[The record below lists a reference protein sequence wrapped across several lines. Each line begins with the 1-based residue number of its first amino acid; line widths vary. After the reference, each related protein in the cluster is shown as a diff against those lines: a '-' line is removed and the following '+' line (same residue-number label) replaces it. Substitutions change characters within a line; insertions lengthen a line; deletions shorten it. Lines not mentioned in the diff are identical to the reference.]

1 MMEEVADLY
10 VVRFARIAELT
21 DEFCDAHLNAEY
33 KQLCREMAAAVC
45 QDGSPVLRGKPRGW
59 AAGIMYALGRVN
71 FLTDPNQTPHM
82 AAAEIAKGFAV
93 SQATMMNKAKA
104 IREGLDLIP
113 LHPD

>member
-1 MMEEVADLY
+1 MTTGGHSFPIPPGDPMGQKLQHHQ
-10 VVRFARIAELT
+10 RTARPLG
-21 DEFCDAHLNAEY
+21 DE
-33 KQLCREMAAAVC
+33 
-45 QDGSPVLRGKPRGW
+45 
-59 AAGIMYALGRVN
+59 N